1 MSQLQLDLNVT
12 EVGEDVE
19 LMKEE
24 GILILFNNTVP
35 EDLKTIAVIH
45 DGAFHQDIKSGD
57 NMIINGELFRILHV
71 GDKANETLSQLG
83 HATFNFEGETEYDM
97 PGTVYLEK
105 KEIPHI
111 ETGSTIS
118 FHRL

>member
-57 NMIINGELFRILHV
+57 DMIINGELFRIHHV

-105 KEIPHI
+105 KKFLI
-111 ETGSTIS
+111 
-118 FHRL
+118 